1 MASEYHWYWQSRL
14 YCINGSIRLTPLY
27 GSLGSAKSVNYEYLL
42 LPVIS
47 NPLLSVGLTGSALV
61 LGYVATQWWTV
72 AARYRFESKRSRLE
86 LDVLHQKIQILNR
99 KAQEAPEAAWN
110 GYRKFTVSKKVE
122 ECEDT
127 YSYYLSPHNGRPLPP
142 FKPGQYL
149 TFELHPPNA
158 EKPLVRCYSLS
169 DGSIVDDHYR
179 VTIKRALGPADDPS
193 IPPGIVS
200 SYFSDHVKEG
210 DILNVKAPS
219 GRFFLDVEVERP
231 VVLIS
236 GGIGITPMLAMSRVL
251 THMKDN
257 REIYFF
263 FGCRNSV
270 DHMFREEVIALQKA
284 NPNFRLHICYSRP
297 LREDQH
303 GVAYHHESR
312 VTIELM
318 KEILPSSNYEYY
330 LCGPGPFMNTLVN
343 GLYEWGVPKKDV
355 KFEAFGPA
363 TVKSAPQ
370 ESTEETKLDDKPVFS
385 IEFSRSGKTFP
396 WDTKVQ
402 NLLEFAEKNGITT
415 MEGGCRA
422 GSCGSC
428 LVAIKQ
434 GDVDYILEP
443 GSPPEEGTCLSCIS
457 RPRGKMVIDA

>member
-1 MASEYHWYWQSRL
+1 M
-14 YCINGSIRLTPLY
+14 
-27 GSLGSAKSVNYEYLL
+27 NYEILL
-42 LPVIS
+42 QLALS
-47 NPLLSVGLTGSALV
+47 SPLLTIGLTGGV
-61 LGYVATQWWTV
+61 FMLGYIATQWLTV
-72 AARYRFESKRSRLE
+72 AARYRFETKRNQLE
-86 LDVLHQKIQILNR
+86 LDALHKKIEILNR
-99 KAQEAPEAAWN
+99 QAQAAPESAWN

-122 ECEDT
+122 ECADT
-127 YSYYLSPHNGRPLPP
+127 YSFYLTPHNGRPLPP

-158 EKPLVRCYSLS
+158 GKPLVRCYSLS
-169 DGSIVDDHYR
+169 DGALSDGHYR
-179 VTIKRALGPADDPS
+179 VTIKRALPPTNEPG

-219 GRFFLDVEVERP
+219 GRFYLDIETDRP

-236 GGIGITPMLAMSRVL
+236 GGIGITPMLAIARQL
-251 THMKDN
+251 THIKDK

-263 FGCRNSV
+263 FGCRNSA
-270 DHMFREEVIALQKA
+270 DHMFRDEVIALQKS
-284 NPNFRLHICYSRP
+284 NPNMRLHICYSRP
-297 LREDQH
+297 LDKDVLGET
-303 GVAYHHESR
+303 YHHEGR
-312 VTIELM
+312 VTNDLM

-330 LCGPGPFMNTLVN
+330 LCGPGPFMDTLVN

-363 TVKSAPQ
+363 TVKSGPQ
-370 ESTEETKLDDKPVFS
+370 EPKPQSETANQATIP
-385 IEFSRSGKTFP
+385 IEFARSGKTVL
-396 WDTKVQ
+396 WDSSME

-415 MEGGCRA
+415 IEGGCRA

-434 GDVDYILEP
+434 GNVEYVLEP
-443 GSPPEEGTCLSCIS
+443 GAAPEEGTCLSCIC
-457 RPRGKMVIDA
+457 RPAGKMVIDA

>member
-1 MASEYHWYWQSRL
+1 M
-14 YCINGSIRLTPLY
+14 
-27 GSLGSAKSVNYEYLL
+27 
-42 LPVIS
+42 
-47 NPLLSVGLTGSALV
+47 
-61 LGYVATQWWTV
+61 LGYVATQWWAV
-72 AARYRFESKRSRLE
+72 AARYRFEAKRNRLE
-86 LDVLHQKIQILNR
+86 LDALHQKIEILNR
-99 KAQEAPEAAWN
+99 KAQEAPESAWN

-127 YSYYLSPHNGRPLPP
+127 YSFYLTPHNGRPLPP

-169 DGSIVDDHYR
+169 DGALSDDHYR
-179 VTIKRALGPADDPS
+179 VTIKRALPPTDPPGV
-193 IPPGIVS
+193 PPGIAS

-219 GRFFLDVEVERP
+219 GRFFLDVEVDRP

-236 GGIGITPMLAMSRVL
+236 GGIGITPMLAIARYL
-251 THMKDN
+251 THIKDN

-270 DHMFREEVIALQKA
+270 DHMFRDEVIEVQKA
-284 NPNFRLHICYSRP
+284 NPNMRLHICYSRP
-297 LREDQH
+297 LPEDIR
-303 GVAYHHESR
+303 GETYSHEGR
-312 VTIELM
+312 VTNDLM

-363 TVKSAPQ
+363 TVKSGPKEAADP
-370 ESTEETKLDDKPVFS
+370 SKTEGKAVIP
-385 IEFSRSGKTFP
+385 IEFARSGKTVQ
-396 WDTKVQ
+396 WDPGVQ
-402 NLLEFAEKNGITT
+402 NLLEFAEKNGISTIV
-415 MEGGCRA
+415 GGCRA

-434 GDVDYILEP
+434 GEVEYILEP
-443 GSPPEEGTCLSCIS
+443 GEAPEEGTCLSCIC
-457 RPRGKMVIDA
+457 RPTGKMVIDA

>member
-1 MASEYHWYWQSRL
+1 M
-14 YCINGSIRLTPLY
+14 
-27 GSLGSAKSVNYEYLL
+27 NYEILIHS
-42 LPVIS
+42 V
-47 NPLLSVGLTGSALV
+47 LSSPFLAVGLSGSALM

-72 AARYRFESKRSRLE
+72 AARYRFEAKRSRLE
-86 LDVLHQKIQILNR
+86 LDALHQKIEILNR
-99 KAQEAPEAAWN
+99 KAQEAPESAWN

-127 YSYYLSPHNGRPLPP
+127 YSFYLTPHNGRPLPP

-149 TFELHPPNA
+149 TFELNPPNA
-158 EKPLVRCYSLS
+158 DKPLVRCYSLS
-169 DGSIVDDHYR
+169 DGALSDDHYR
-179 VTIKRALGPADDPS
+179 VTIKRALPPADEPN

-200 SYFSDHVKEG
+200 SYFSDNVKEG

-236 GGIGITPMLAMSRVL
+236 GGIGITPMLAIARYL
-251 THMKDN
+251 THIKDN

-270 DHMFREEVIALQKA
+270 DHMFRDEVIELQKA
-284 NPNFRLHICYSRP
+284 NPNMRLHICYSRP
-297 LREDQH
+297 LREDVR
-303 GVAYHHESR
+303 GEAYSHEGR
-312 VTIELM
+312 VTVNLM

-330 LCGPGPFMNTLVN
+330 LCGPGPFMNTLVH

-363 TVKSAPQ
+363 TVKSNPN
-370 ESTEETKLDDKPVFS
+370 EPKVKSETGDQAVIP
-385 IEFSRSGKTFP
+385 IEFARSGKTVP
-396 WDTKVQ
+396 WDSGMQ

-415 MEGGCRA
+415 IEGGCRA

-434 GDVDYILEP
+434 GEVEYILEP
-443 GSPPEEGTCLSCIS
+443 GSAPEEGTCLSCIC
-457 RPRGKMVIDA
+457 RPKGNMVIDA

>member
-1 MASEYHWYWQSRL
+1 VNSEILLR
-14 YCINGSIRLTPLY
+14 
-27 GSLGSAKSVNYEYLL
+27 SAL
-42 LPVIS
+42 S
-47 NPLLSVGLTGSALV
+47 NPLLTIGLTGGGLM
-61 LGYVATQWWTV
+61 LGYIATQWWEV
-72 AARYRFESKRSRLE
+72 AASYRFEAKRSRLE
-86 LDVLHQKIQILNR
+86 LDALNKKIEMLNL
-99 KAQEAPEAAWN
+99 KAQEAPESAWN
-110 GYRKFTVSKKVE
+110 GYRKFTVSRKVE

-127 YSYYLSPHNGRPLPP
+127 YSFYLTPHNGRPLPP

-158 EKPLVRCYSLS
+158 AKPLVRCYSLS
-169 DGSIVDDHYR
+169 DGSISADHYR
-179 VTIKRALGPADDPS
+179 VTIKRALPPANEPG

-236 GGIGITPMLAMSRVL
+236 GGIGITPMLAIARLL
-251 THMKDN
+251 THIKDN

-270 DHMFREEVIALQKA
+270 DHMFRDEVIELQEA
-284 NPNFRLHICYSRP
+284 NPNMRLHICYSRP
-297 LREDQH
+297 LERDVRGES
-303 GVAYHHESR
+303 YSHEGR
-312 VTIELM
+312 VTLDLM

-330 LCGPGPFMNTLVN
+330 LCGPGPFMDTLVH

-363 TVKSAPQ
+363 TVKSGPK
-370 ESTEETKLDDKPVFS
+370 EPPTKPEIGDQVVIPV
-385 IEFSRSGKTFP
+385 EFARSGKTVQ
-396 WDTKVQ
+396 WDSGME

-415 MEGGCRA
+415 IEGGCRA

-434 GDVDYILEP
+434 GEVEYILEP
-443 GSPPEEGTCLSCIS
+443 GSAQEEGTCLSCIC
-457 RPRGKMVIDA
+457 RPKGKMVIDA

>member
-1 MASEYHWYWQSRL
+1 M
-14 YCINGSIRLTPLY
+14 
-27 GSLGSAKSVNYEYLL
+27 NYEILL
-42 LPVIS
+42 RPALS
-47 NPLLSVGLTGSALV
+47 SPLLSVGLTGGALM
-61 LGYVATQWWTV
+61 LGYIFTQWWAV
-72 AARYRFESKRSRLE
+72 VARYRFEAERSRLE
-86 LDVLHQKIQILNR
+86 LGALNKKIEILNR
-99 KAQEAPEAAWN
+99 KAQEAPESAWS

-127 YSYYLSPHNGRPLPP
+127 YSFYLTPHNGRPLPP

-169 DGSIVDDHYR
+169 DGALVDDHYR
-179 VTIKRALGPADDPS
+179 VTIKRALPPADEPG
-193 IPPGIVS
+193 IPPGVVS

-219 GRFFLDVEVERP
+219 GRFFLDVEVDRP

-236 GGIGITPMLAMSRVL
+236 GGIGITPMLAIARLL
-251 THMKDN
+251 THIKDN

-270 DHMFREEVIALQKA
+270 DHMFRDEVIELQKA
-284 NPNFRLHICYSRP
+284 NPNMRLHICYSRP
-297 LREDQH
+297 LRENVH
-303 GVAYHHESR
+303 GEEYSHEGR

-330 LCGPGPFMNTLVN
+330 LCGPGPFMNTLVH

-363 TVKSAPQ
+363 TVKSGPN
-370 ESTEETKLDDKPVFS
+370 EPKIKSETNDQAVIP
-385 IEFSRSGKTFP
+385 IEFARSGKTLP
-396 WDTKVQ
+396 WDPGME

-415 MEGGCRA
+415 IEGGCRA
-422 GSCGSC
+422 GSCGTC

-434 GDVDYILEP
+434 GEVEYVLEP
-443 GSPPEEGTCLSCIS
+443 GEAPEEGTCLSCIC
-457 RPRGKMVIDA
+457 RPKGKMVIDA